1 MYLSAC
7 MLGSESPVCVYG
19 SLQCK
24 EGITC
29 ETGRWIAFPIGDMLY
44 IRGVVCIVVLLRVNN

>member
-1 MYLSAC
+1 